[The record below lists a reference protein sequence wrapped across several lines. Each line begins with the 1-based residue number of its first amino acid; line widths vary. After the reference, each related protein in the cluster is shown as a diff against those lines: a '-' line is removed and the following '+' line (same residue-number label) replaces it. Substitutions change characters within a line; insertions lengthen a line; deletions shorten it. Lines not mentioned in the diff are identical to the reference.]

1 MPLTLQNSEEQA
13 MFDIMMV
20 AGWGIQEHERRVS
33 LISPSGFAFAVYM
46 HEPRRPLIYDV
57 FDTFT
62 RYNQSTFL

>member
-13 MFDIMMV
+13 MFDTMMV
-20 AGWGIQEHERRVS
+20 AGWTIQEQERRVS
-33 LISPSGFAFAVYM
+33 IESPSGLGFAVYL

-62 RYNQSTFL
+62 RYNKFT